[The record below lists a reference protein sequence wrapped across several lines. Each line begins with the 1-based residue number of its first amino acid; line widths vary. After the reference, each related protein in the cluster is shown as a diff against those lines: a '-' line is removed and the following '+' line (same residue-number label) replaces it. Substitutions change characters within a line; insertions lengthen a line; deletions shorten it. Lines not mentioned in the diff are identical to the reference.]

1 MSAFFQWF
9 YRLIFSRKE
18 SIQHGSDV
26 IVQIPLQAAETE
38 IEQLPSDN
46 VHEAPPVISIDN
58 SSQEIESICHQIE
71 RTIENISANIRT
83 DKSHAAQQTLQCQRL
98 IIQLDHLMTCHQD
111 LSSK

>member
-46 VHEAPPVISIDN
+46 VPEKPPVISIDN
-58 SSQEIESICHQIE
+58 TSQEIELICHQIE
-71 RTIENISANIRT
+71 QAIENIRANNIRT
-83 DKSHAAQQTLQCQRL
+83 NNDHAARQTLQRL
-98 IIQLDHLMTCHQD
+98 ITKLDHLMACPQHLD
-111 LSSK
+111 SK